1 MLREED
7 GRPKAFIA
15 TNGHGSYPEPGTV
28 PRVFFIFPDETSD
41 QGEIPAAL
49 CNLEALPKD

>member
-41 QGEIPAAL
+41 QGELLIWDI
-49 CNLEALPKD
+49 CI

>member
-1 MLREED
+1 MQRSEE

-41 QGEIPAAL
+41 QGGGAV
-49 CNLEALPKD
+49 